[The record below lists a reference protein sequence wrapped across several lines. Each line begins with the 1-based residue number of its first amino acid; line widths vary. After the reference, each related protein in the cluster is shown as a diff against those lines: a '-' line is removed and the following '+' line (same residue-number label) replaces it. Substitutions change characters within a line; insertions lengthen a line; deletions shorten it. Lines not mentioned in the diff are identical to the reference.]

1 VTQSTDVTTGSET
14 FITTLGTTSQTE
26 TTTNG
31 QGSPTVGQN
40 STDSLST
47 TAPGD
52 TTGVQ
57 SETTTAGQGS
67 PTAAQTSTDS
77 LSTTAPA
84 DTTGVQSE
92 TTAAGQAPIT
102 ASSTTTAT
110 LVCQETEYIETLLS
124 TNSISIK
131 PDNTLNKQ
139 DLVTNGL
146 DFADTNPS
154 FIINLPEGGLI
165 IRGVTLPSLNILTV
179 QIVFQPE
186 LGTNSTTLQGP
197 PTSLPVNE
205 FPTEK
210 IGQIII
216 NVIETLNGTS
226 PSQVTLSVTVCSEP
240 STTTSSSKHFHEKFS
255 TKR

>member
-1 VTQSTDVTTGSET
+1 MFCFSKTIKYSDRLKLRIFYVATTIAPGVTQSTDVTTA
-14 FITTLGTTSQTE
+14 SQ

-31 QGSPTVGQN
+31 QGSPTLGPN
-40 STDSLST
+40 TTDTLST
-47 TAPGD
+47 TAQGD

-57 SETTTAGQGS
+57 SETTTAGEA
-67 PTAAQTSTDS
+67 PT
-77 LSTTAPA
+77 P
-84 DTTGVQSE
+84 
-92 TTAAGQAPIT
+92 
-102 ASSTTTAT
+102 ASSTTTAS
-110 LVCQETEYIETLLS
+110 LLCQETEYIETLLS
-124 TNSISIK
+124 TNSITIS

-146 DFADTNPS
+146 NFADTNPS
-154 FIINLPEGGLI
+154 FIIDLPEGGLI

-186 LGTNSTTLQGP
+186 SGTNSTTLQGS

-240 STTTSSSKHFHEKFS
+240 STTTSSSKYFYKKFS
-255 TKR
+255 TTR